1 MSWADDMFEGATDA
15 AVWLRGVLLGEW
27 EDNKSLSQC
36 VTDALAGFTPGV
48 GNILAFRDL
57 MAIIFRLAKYP
68 EKREKVEEWILLI
81 AMLLPLAL
89 TIGGAAIAGVGALVG
104 AELGAFFRALIMLL
118 IKQGGVGLKAVV
130 EFFQHHGYGDVVGA
144 LRGVKF
150 SKYAHIV
157 NTALTKQI
165 SKLTTVI
172 RDLQA
177 KLRELTKLP
186 DWLPG
191 HEAAQHAVVK
201 LDRWLTLLS
210 ALQRK
215 STEMLP
221 KALRELDGR
230 LGQLLAG
237 DVKAAVRS
245 THTVTAGVKADKVA
259 RVKAVDNEAQ
269 PGMRAAKISGD
280 PQPGNVRRMKE
291 RRLLSVPVKKHGQE
305 FRFTNGEGLP
315 VGAKPYEEGVTK
327 VDHPK
332 LEEDDWKKHA
342 DSVKGGYPD
351 LNALDR
357 RGKPMSK
364 YDTFADLKKADFGP
378 GQKLRRVVAHDAMPH
393 SDHQAFWVRDLPA
406 DGRELRADAAIK
418 EEWNKD
424 GSYVEMTVP
433 PKSDTAVWKD
443 LGYDPSIPDFN
454 PTIKGWEGTASSQV
468 YEFKD
473 PATGAVIQ
481 DAYYLP
487 GGGKQ
492 LYMDPK
498 QMEVLKQHGYL
509 SDRQPTNFKDY
520 DPNVINTDGSKGN
533 IIPDGSL
540 ILENVPLDQAFIRAN
555 QKS

>member
-165 SKLTTVI
+165 TKLTTLI

-191 HEAAQHAVVK
+191 HEAAQDAVIK

-230 LGQLLAG
+230 LGHLLAG

-259 RVKAVDNEAQ
+259 RAKAVDNGAQ
-269 PGMRAAKISGD
+269 PGMRATKISGD

-332 LEEDDWKKHA
+332 LSDRDWEKHA
-342 DSVKGGYPD
+342 DAVKEGYPD
-351 LNALDR
+351 LSVNPHT
-357 RGKPMSK
+357 GKADSQ
-364 YDTFADLKKADFGP
+364 YDTFADLTKADFKP
-378 GQKLRRVVAHDAMPH
+378 GDKIVRVVEHDGK
-393 SDHQAFWVRDLPA
+393 DYTDNGAFWTRQLPV
-406 DGRELRADAAIK
+406 DGRELRAESAVK
-418 EEWNKD
+418 EKWNKD
-424 GSYVEMTVP
+424 GSYVAMTVP
-433 PKSDTAVWKD
+433 PKSDAAAWKE
-443 LGYDPSIPDFN
+443 LGYDPSAPDFN

-473 PATGAVIQ
+473 PATGKTLK
-481 DAYYLP
+481 DTFYLP
-487 GGGKQ
+487 GGGQQ

-498 QMEVLKQHGYL
+498 QMEILKKRGYITT
-509 SDRQPTNFKDY
+509 REPTNFKDY
-520 DPNVINTDGSKGN
+520 DPDIVNTDGSKGN
-533 IIPDGSL
+533 IVPVDAP
-540 ILENVPLDQAFIRAN
+540 ILENVPLDQALLRAS
-555 QKS
+555 KP